1 MASLQIPTPAVPG
14 VDSHGFE
21 FLDTCHRDMAQNLVI
36 LQALAASIEADGVS
50 AETQKAARQLCAWFN
65 ETARDHHQ
73 DEEKHV
79 FPPLLTSG
87 DEALVQQVERLIQDH
102 GWLEEDW
109 IEIEPTLSAIAD
121 GYQWFEPA
129 EFRHAVEIFRSLYL
143 DHIALEESLAY
154 PKAREQL
161 DALAL
166 ASMQEEMM
174 QRRTRRSARS
184 ESRRS

>member
-1 MASLQIPTPAVPG
+1 MASLQIPSPAVPG
-14 VDSHGFE
+14 IDSHGFE

-36 LQALAASIEADGVS
+36 LQALAASIEADGLSPEV
-50 AETQKAARQLCAWFN
+50 QQAARRLCTWFN
-65 ETARDHHQ
+65 ETARDHHV

-79 FPPLLTSG
+79 FPPLLESA

-154 PKAREQL
+154 PRAREQL

-166 ASMQEEMM
+166 AAMNDEMM
-174 QRRTRRSARS
+174 QRRTRRSNKA
-184 ESRRS
+184 ELRRS